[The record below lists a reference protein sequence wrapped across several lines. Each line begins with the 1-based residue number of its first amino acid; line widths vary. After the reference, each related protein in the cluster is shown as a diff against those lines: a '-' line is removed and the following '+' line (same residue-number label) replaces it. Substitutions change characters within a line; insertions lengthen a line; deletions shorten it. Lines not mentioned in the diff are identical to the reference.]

1 MEDFNS
7 PVFAQAKV
15 EYTKQLID
23 VLKLPLYEGLQ
34 SIYSDSKQIYADN
47 TDIELPII
55 FRQQIERVPKWNID
69 MIEHEVDRI
78 IRVSNCDWLEDL
90 ITAVFI
96 SHTKILASL
105 GNNSK
110 RVNLT
115 IPKITN
121 FIHKCYINSAR
132 EMWKNPYLYDEN
144 VSSSEYQKNIKIIED
159 LIVES
164 IEQTIRKALPVK
176 EILKDHFE
184 HSEIAE
190 KRNREVDKT
199 KELQK
204 LLMAE
209 IMNVRKEKDDLP
221 NNLSNDLSNDLSNNN
236 EKYFDDHV
244 DEKMIQENTTNL
256 EINDILS
263 DNEDDVKEVV
273 NEETYENPDI
283 VDKPIIDEGPVS
295 VEEKLNDYK
304 NIIEENRVDKDE
316 DIIVKKIDDEQ
327 KGGDTLIID
336 DTKIINDTKIIDETK
351 IVDTNLDKEINP
363 NITTIIE
370 DKPLNDISDS
380 NSKLVADESTNISA
394 VTQIEN
400 IIEDDSIKKVGLGKV
415 EEVKAD
421 DKDETMTLDNFMT
434 DVQDLLSDNN
444 KKDEFTLFNDAK
456 EIES

>member
-7 PVFAQAKV
+7 PVFAQAKI

-23 VLKLPLYEGLQ
+23 VLKLPMYEGLQ
-34 SIYSDSKQIYADN
+34 SIYGNSKEIYSDN
-47 TDIELPII
+47 TDIELSII
-55 FRQQIERVPKWNID
+55 FRQQIEKVPKWNID

-90 ITAVFI
+90 VTAVFI

-144 VSSSEYQKNIKIIED
+144 VSSSEYQRNIKIIEN
-159 LIVES
+159 LIEEN

-190 KRNREVDKT
+190 RKNQEVEKT

-209 IMNVRKEKDDLP
+209 IINIRKEKKDLIHKSDEI
-221 NNLSNDLSNDLSNNN
+221 NNE

-244 DEKMIQENTTNL
+244 NEQMIQENTTNL

-263 DNEDDVKEVV
+263 DNEDDPKED
-273 NEETYENPDI
+273 TYENPDI
-283 VDKPIIDEGPVS
+283 VDKPIIEEKPVS
-295 VEEKLNDYK
+295 VEEKLNEYK
-304 NIIEENRVDKDE
+304 NIIEENKEENKVENKE
-316 DIIVKKIDDEQ
+316 DIIVKKIDNEQ
-327 KGGDTLIID
+327 KAGDSLIID
-336 DTKIINDTKIIDETK
+336 DTKIDDIKIDDTK
-351 IVDTNLDKEINP
+351 P

-370 DKPLNDISDS
+370 DKPLNNIINDDKLKDNTLVKDEIS
-380 NSKLVADESTNISA
+380 NISA

-400 IIEDDSIKKVGLGKV
+400 IIENDNDIKKVELNKIEG
-415 EEVKAD
+415 VKPIED

-434 DVQDLLSDNN
+434 DVQDLLND
-444 KKDEFTLFNDAK
+444 KKDDKGEFTLFNDAK

>member
-23 VLKLPLYEGLQ
+23 VLKLPMYEGLQ
-34 SIYSDSKQIYADN
+34 SIYGNSKEIYSDN
-47 TDIELPII
+47 TDIELSII
-55 FRQQIERVPKWNID
+55 FRQQIEKVPKWNID

-144 VSSSEYQKNIKIIED
+144 VSSSEYQRNIKIIEN
-159 LIVES
+159 LIEES

-190 KRNREVDKT
+190 RKNQEIKKT

-209 IMNVRKEKDDLP
+209 IINIRKEKDDLIHKSDEI
-221 NNLSNDLSNDLSNNN
+221 NNE

-244 DEKMIQENTTNL
+244 NEKMIQENTTNL

-263 DNEDDVKEVV
+263 DNEEDPKED
-273 NEETYENPDI
+273 TYENPDI
-283 VDKPIIDEGPVS
+283 VDKPIIEEKPVS
-295 VEEKLNDYK
+295 VEEKLNEYK
-304 NIIEENRVDKDE
+304 NIIEENKVENKVENKE
-316 DIIVKKIDDEQ
+316 DIIVKKIDNEQ
-327 KGGDTLIID
+327 KAGDSLIID
-336 DTKIINDTKIIDETK
+336 DTKIDDIKIDNTK
-351 IVDTNLDKEINP
+351 P

-370 DKPLNDISDS
+370 DKPLDNKLKD
-380 NSKLVADESTNISA
+380 NKLVTDEISNISA

-400 IIEDDSIKKVGLGKV
+400 IIENDNDIKKVELNKI
-415 EEVKAD
+415 EEVKPIIED

-434 DVQDLLSDNN
+434 DVQDLLND
-444 KKDEFTLFNDAK
+444 KKDDKKDDKGEFTLFNDAK

>member
-7 PVFAQAKV
+7 PVFAQAKI

-23 VLKLPLYEGLQ
+23 VLKLPMYEGLQ
-34 SIYSDSKQIYADN
+34 SIYGNSKEIYSDN
-47 TDIELPII
+47 TDIELSII
-55 FRQQIERVPKWNID
+55 FRQQIEKVPKWNID

-90 ITAVFI
+90 VTAVFI

-144 VSSSEYQKNIKIIED
+144 VSSSEYQRNIKIIEN
-159 LIVES
+159 LIEES

-190 KRNREVDKT
+190 RKNQEVEKT

-209 IMNVRKEKDDLP
+209 IINIRKEKEDLIHKSDEI
-221 NNLSNDLSNDLSNNN
+221 NNE

-263 DNEDDVKEVV
+263 DNEDDPKED
-273 NEETYENPDI
+273 TYENPDI
-283 VDKPIIDEGPVS
+283 VDKPITEEKPVS
-295 VEEKLNDYK
+295 VEEKLNEYK
-304 NIIEENRVDKDE
+304 NIIEENKEENKVENKE
-316 DIIVKKIDDEQ
+316 DIIVKKIDNEQ
-327 KGGDTLIID
+327 KAGDSLIID
-336 DTKIINDTKIIDETK
+336 DTKIDDIKIDDTK
-351 IVDTNLDKEINP
+351 P

-370 DKPLNDISDS
+370 DKPLDNIINDDKLKD
-380 NSKLVADESTNISA
+380 NKLVKDEISNISA

-400 IIEDDSIKKVGLGKV
+400 IIENDNDIKKVELNKI
-415 EEVKAD
+415 EEVKVD

-434 DVQDLLSDNN
+434 DVQDLLND
-444 KKDEFTLFNDAK
+444 KKDDKGEFTLFNDAK

>member
-7 PVFAQAKV
+7 PVFAQAKI

-23 VLKLPLYEGLQ
+23 VLKLPMYEGLQ
-34 SIYSDSKQIYADN
+34 SIYGNSKEIYSDN
-47 TDIELPII
+47 TDIELSII
-55 FRQQIERVPKWNID
+55 FRQQIEKVPKWNID

-144 VSSSEYQKNIKIIED
+144 VSSSEYQRNIKIIEN
-159 LIVES
+159 LIEEN

-190 KRNREVDKT
+190 RKNQEVEKT

-209 IMNVRKEKDDLP
+209 IINIRKEKKDLIHKSDEI
-221 NNLSNDLSNDLSNNN
+221 NNE

-244 DEKMIQENTTNL
+244 NEQMIQENTTNL

-263 DNEDDVKEVV
+263 DNEDDPKED
-273 NEETYENPDI
+273 TYENPDI
-283 VDKPIIDEGPVS
+283 VDKPIIEEKPVS
-295 VEEKLNDYK
+295 VEEKLNEYK
-304 NIIEENRVDKDE
+304 NIIEENKVENKVENKE
-316 DIIVKKIDDEQ
+316 DIIVKKIDNEQ
-327 KGGDTLIID
+327 KAGDSLIID
-336 DTKIINDTKIIDETK
+336 DTKIDDIKIDDTK
-351 IVDTNLDKEINP
+351 P

-370 DKPLNDISDS
+370 DKPLNNIINDDKLKDNTLVKDEIS
-380 NSKLVADESTNISA
+380 NISA

-400 IIEDDSIKKVGLGKV
+400 IIENDNDIKKVELNKIEG
-415 EEVKAD
+415 VKPIED

-434 DVQDLLSDNN
+434 DVQDLLND
-444 KKDEFTLFNDAK
+444 KKDDKGEFTLFNDAK

>member
-7 PVFAQAKV
+7 PVFAQAKI

-23 VLKLPLYEGLQ
+23 VLKLPMYEGLQ
-34 SIYSDSKQIYADN
+34 SIYGNSKEIYSDN
-47 TDIELPII
+47 TDIELSII
-55 FRQQIERVPKWNID
+55 FRQQIEKVPKWNID

-90 ITAVFI
+90 VTAVFI

-144 VSSSEYQKNIKIIED
+144 VSSSEYQRNIKIIEN
-159 LIVES
+159 LIEEN

-190 KRNREVDKT
+190 RKNQEVEKT

-209 IMNVRKEKDDLP
+209 IINIRKEKKDLIHKSDEI
-221 NNLSNDLSNDLSNNN
+221 NNE

-244 DEKMIQENTTNL
+244 NEQMIQENTTNL

-263 DNEDDVKEVV
+263 DNEDDPKED
-273 NEETYENPDI
+273 TYENPDI
-283 VDKPIIDEGPVS
+283 VDKPIIEEKPVS
-295 VEEKLNDYK
+295 VEEKLNEYK
-304 NIIEENRVDKDE
+304 NIIEENKEENKVENKE
-316 DIIVKKIDDEQ
+316 DIIVKKIDNEQ
-327 KGGDTLIID
+327 KAGDSLIID
-336 DTKIINDTKIIDETK
+336 DTKIDDIKIDNTK
-351 IVDTNLDKEINP
+351 P

-370 DKPLNDISDS
+370 DKPLNNIINDDKLKDNTLVKDEIS
-380 NSKLVADESTNISA
+380 NISA

-400 IIEDDSIKKVGLGKV
+400 IIENDNDIKKVELNKI
-415 EEVKAD
+415 EEVKPIED

-434 DVQDLLSDNN
+434 DVQDLLND
-444 KKDEFTLFNDAK
+444 KKDDKGEFTLFNDAK

>member
-7 PVFAQAKV
+7 PVFAQAKI

-23 VLKLPLYEGLQ
+23 VLKLPMYEGLQ
-34 SIYSDSKQIYADN
+34 SIYGNSKEIYSDN
-47 TDIELPII
+47 TDIELSII
-55 FRQQIERVPKWNID
+55 FRQQIEKVPKWNID

-90 ITAVFI
+90 VTAVFI

-144 VSSSEYQKNIKIIED
+144 VSSSEYQRNIKIIEN
-159 LIVES
+159 LIEEN

-190 KRNREVDKT
+190 RKNQEVEKT

-209 IMNVRKEKDDLP
+209 IINIRKEKKDLIHKSDEI
-221 NNLSNDLSNDLSNNN
+221 NNE

-244 DEKMIQENTTNL
+244 NEQMIQENTTNL

-263 DNEDDVKEVV
+263 DNEDDPKED
-273 NEETYENPDI
+273 TYENPDI
-283 VDKPIIDEGPVS
+283 VDKPIIEEKPVS
-295 VEEKLNDYK
+295 VEEKLNEYK
-304 NIIEENRVDKDE
+304 NIIEENKEENKVENKE
-316 DIIVKKIDDEQ
+316 DIIVKKIDNEQ
-327 KGGDTLIID
+327 KAGDSLIID
-336 DTKIINDTKIIDETK
+336 DTKIDDIKIDDTK
-351 IVDTNLDKEINP
+351 P

-370 DKPLNDISDS
+370 DKPLDNIINDDKLKD
-380 NSKLVADESTNISA
+380 NKLVKDEISNISA

-400 IIEDDSIKKVGLGKV
+400 IIENDNDIKKVELNKIEG
-415 EEVKAD
+415 VKPIED

-434 DVQDLLSDNN
+434 DVQDLLND
-444 KKDEFTLFNDAK
+444 KKDDKGEFTLFNDAK

>member
-7 PVFAQAKV
+7 PVFAQAKI

-23 VLKLPLYEGLQ
+23 VLKLPMYEGLQ
-34 SIYSDSKQIYADN
+34 SIYGNSKEIYSDN
-47 TDIELPII
+47 TDIELSII
-55 FRQQIERVPKWNID
+55 FRQQIEKVPKWNID

-144 VSSSEYQKNIKIIED
+144 VSSSEYQRNIKIIEN
-159 LIVES
+159 LIEES

-190 KRNREVDKT
+190 RKNQEVEKT

-209 IMNVRKEKDDLP
+209 IINIRKEKKDLIHKSDEI
-221 NNLSNDLSNDLSNNN
+221 NNE

-244 DEKMIQENTTNL
+244 NEQMIQENTTNL

-263 DNEDDVKEVV
+263 DNEDDPKED
-273 NEETYENPDI
+273 TYENPDI
-283 VDKPIIDEGPVS
+283 VDKPIIEEKPVS
-295 VEEKLNDYK
+295 VEEKLNEYK
-304 NIIEENRVDKDE
+304 NIIEENKEENKVENKE
-316 DIIVKKIDDEQ
+316 DIIVKKIDNEQ
-327 KGGDTLIID
+327 KAGDSLIID
-336 DTKIINDTKIIDETK
+336 DTKIDDIKIDDTK
-351 IVDTNLDKEINP
+351 P

-370 DKPLNDISDS
+370 DKPLDNIINDDKLKD
-380 NSKLVADESTNISA
+380 NKLVKDEISNISA

-400 IIEDDSIKKVGLGKV
+400 IIENDNDIKKVELNKI
-415 EEVKAD
+415 EEVKPIED

-434 DVQDLLSDNN
+434 DVQDLLND
-444 KKDEFTLFNDAK
+444 KKDDKGEFTLFNDAK

>member
-7 PVFAQAKV
+7 PVFAQAKI

-23 VLKLPLYEGLQ
+23 VLKLPMYEGLQ
-34 SIYSDSKQIYADN
+34 SIYGNSKEIYSDN
-47 TDIELPII
+47 TDIELSII
-55 FRQQIERVPKWNID
+55 FRQQIEKVPKWNID

-90 ITAVFI
+90 VTAVFI

-144 VSSSEYQKNIKIIED
+144 VSSSEYQRNIKIIES
-159 LIVES
+159 LIEES

-190 KRNREVDKT
+190 RKNQEVEKT

-209 IMNVRKEKDDLP
+209 IINIRKEKKDLIHKSDEI
-221 NNLSNDLSNDLSNNN
+221 NNE

-244 DEKMIQENTTNL
+244 NEQMIQENTTNL

-263 DNEDDVKEVV
+263 DNEDDPKED
-273 NEETYENPDI
+273 TYENPDI
-283 VDKPIIDEGPVS
+283 VDKPIIEEKPVS
-295 VEEKLNDYK
+295 VEEKLNEYK
-304 NIIEENRVDKDE
+304 NIIEENKEENKVENKE
-316 DIIVKKIDDEQ
+316 DIIVKKIDNEQ
-327 KGGDTLIID
+327 KAGDSLIID
-336 DTKIINDTKIIDETK
+336 DTKIDDIKIDNTK
-351 IVDTNLDKEINP
+351 P

-370 DKPLNDISDS
+370 DKPLDNIINDDKLKD
-380 NSKLVADESTNISA
+380 NKLVKDEISNISA

-400 IIEDDSIKKVGLGKV
+400 IIENDNDIKKVELNKI
-415 EEVKAD
+415 EEVKVD

-434 DVQDLLSDNN
+434 DVQDLLND
-444 KKDEFTLFNDAK
+444 KKDDKGEFTLFNDAK

>member
-23 VLKLPLYEGLQ
+23 VLKLPMYEGLQ
-34 SIYSDSKQIYADN
+34 SIYGNSKEIYSDN
-47 TDIELPII
+47 TDIELSII
-55 FRQQIERVPKWNID
+55 FRQQIEKVPKWNID

-144 VSSSEYQKNIKIIED
+144 VSSSEYQRNIKIIEN
-159 LIVES
+159 LIEES

-190 KRNREVDKT
+190 RKNQEIKKT

-209 IMNVRKEKDDLP
+209 IINIRKEKDDLIHKSDEI
-221 NNLSNDLSNDLSNNN
+221 NNE

-244 DEKMIQENTTNL
+244 NEKMIQENTTNL

-263 DNEDDVKEVV
+263 DNEEDPKED
-273 NEETYENPDI
+273 TYENPDI
-283 VDKPIIDEGPVS
+283 VDKPIIEEKPVS
-295 VEEKLNDYK
+295 VEEKLNEYK
-304 NIIEENRVDKDE
+304 NIIEENKVENKVENKE
-316 DIIVKKIDDEQ
+316 DIIVKKIDNEQ
-327 KGGDTLIID
+327 KAGDSLIID
-336 DTKIINDTKIIDETK
+336 DTKIDDIKIDNTK
-351 IVDTNLDKEINP
+351 P

-370 DKPLNDISDS
+370 DKPLDNKLKD
-380 NSKLVADESTNISA
+380 NKLVTDEISNISA

-400 IIEDDSIKKVGLGKV
+400 IIENDNDIKKVELNKI
-415 EEVKAD
+415 EEVKPIIED

-434 DVQDLLSDNN
+434 DVQDLLND
-444 KKDEFTLFNDAK
+444 KKDDKGEFTLFNDAK

>member
-7 PVFAQAKV
+7 PVFAQAKI

-23 VLKLPLYEGLQ
+23 VLKLPMYEGLQ
-34 SIYSDSKQIYADN
+34 SIYGNSKEIYSDN
-47 TDIELPII
+47 TDIELSII
-55 FRQQIERVPKWNID
+55 FRQQIEKVPKWNID

-90 ITAVFI
+90 VTAVFI

-144 VSSSEYQKNIKIIED
+144 VSSSEYQRNIKIIEN
-159 LIVES
+159 LIEES

-190 KRNREVDKT
+190 RKNQEVEKT

-209 IMNVRKEKDDLP
+209 IINIRKEKKDLIHKSDEI
-221 NNLSNDLSNDLSNNN
+221 NNE

-244 DEKMIQENTTNL
+244 NEQMIQENTTNL

-263 DNEDDVKEVV
+263 DNEDDPKED
-273 NEETYENPDI
+273 TYENPDI
-283 VDKPIIDEGPVS
+283 VDKPIIEEKPVS
-295 VEEKLNDYK
+295 VEEKLNEYK
-304 NIIEENRVDKDE
+304 NIIEENKE
-316 DIIVKKIDDEQ
+316 DIIVKKIDNEQ
-327 KGGDTLIID
+327 K
-336 DTKIINDTKIIDETK
+336 
-351 IVDTNLDKEINP
+351 
-363 NITTIIE
+363 
-370 DKPLNDISDS
+370 
-380 NSKLVADESTNISA
+380 
-394 VTQIEN
+394 
-400 IIEDDSIKKVGLGKV
+400 
-415 EEVKAD
+415 
-421 DKDETMTLDNFMT
+421 
-434 DVQDLLSDNN
+434 
-444 KKDEFTLFNDAK
+444 
-456 EIES
+456 

>member
-7 PVFAQAKV
+7 PVFAQAKI

-23 VLKLPLYEGLQ
+23 VLKLPMYEGLQ
-34 SIYSDSKQIYADN
+34 SIYGNSKEIYSDN
-47 TDIELPII
+47 TDIELSII
-55 FRQQIERVPKWNID
+55 FRQQIEKVPKWNID

-90 ITAVFI
+90 VTAVFI

-144 VSSSEYQKNIKIIED
+144 VSSSEYQRNIKIIEN
-159 LIVES
+159 LIEEN

-190 KRNREVDKT
+190 RKNQEVEKT

-209 IMNVRKEKDDLP
+209 IINIRKEKKDLIHKSDEI
-221 NNLSNDLSNDLSNNN
+221 NNE

-244 DEKMIQENTTNL
+244 NEQMIQENTTNL

-263 DNEDDVKEVV
+263 DNEDDPKED
-273 NEETYENPDI
+273 TYENPDI
-283 VDKPIIDEGPVS
+283 VDKPIIEEKPVS
-295 VEEKLNDYK
+295 VEEKLNEYK
-304 NIIEENRVDKDE
+304 NIIEENKEENKVENKE
-316 DIIVKKIDDEQ
+316 DIIVKKIDNEQ
-327 KGGDTLIID
+327 KVGDSLIID
-336 DTKIINDTKIIDETK
+336 DTKIDDIKIDDTK
-351 IVDTNLDKEINP
+351 P

-370 DKPLNDISDS
+370 DKPLNNIINDDKLKDNTLVKDEIS
-380 NSKLVADESTNISA
+380 NISA

-400 IIEDDSIKKVGLGKV
+400 IIENDNDIKKVELNKI
-415 EEVKAD
+415 EEVKPIED

-434 DVQDLLSDNN
+434 DVQDLLND
-444 KKDEFTLFNDAK
+444 KKDDKGEFTLFNDAK

>member
-7 PVFAQAKV
+7 PVFAQAKI

-23 VLKLPLYEGLQ
+23 VLKLPMYEGLQ
-34 SIYSDSKQIYADN
+34 SIYGNSKEIYSDN
-47 TDIELPII
+47 TDIELSII
-55 FRQQIERVPKWNID
+55 FRQQIEKVPKWNID

-144 VSSSEYQKNIKIIED
+144 VSSSEYQRNIKIIES
-159 LIVES
+159 LIEES

-190 KRNREVDKT
+190 RKNQEVEKT

-209 IMNVRKEKDDLP
+209 IINIRKEKKDLIHKSDEI
-221 NNLSNDLSNDLSNNN
+221 NNE

-244 DEKMIQENTTNL
+244 NEQMIQENTTNL

-263 DNEDDVKEVV
+263 DNEDDPKED
-273 NEETYENPDI
+273 TYENPDI
-283 VDKPIIDEGPVS
+283 VDKPIIEEKPVS
-295 VEEKLNDYK
+295 VEEKLNEYK
-304 NIIEENRVDKDE
+304 NIIEENKEENKVENKE
-316 DIIVKKIDDEQ
+316 DIIVKKIDNEQ
-327 KGGDTLIID
+327 KAGDSLIID
-336 DTKIINDTKIIDETK
+336 DTKIDDIKIDDTK
-351 IVDTNLDKEINP
+351 P

-370 DKPLNDISDS
+370 DKPLDNIINDDKLKD
-380 NSKLVADESTNISA
+380 NKLVKDEISNISA

-400 IIEDDSIKKVGLGKV
+400 IIENDNDIKKVELNKIEG
-415 EEVKAD
+415 VKPIED

-434 DVQDLLSDNN
+434 DVQDLLND
-444 KKDEFTLFNDAK
+444 KKDDKGEFTLFNDAK

>member
-7 PVFAQAKV
+7 PVFAQAKI

-23 VLKLPLYEGLQ
+23 VLKLPMYEGLQ
-34 SIYSDSKQIYADN
+34 SIYGNSKEIYSDN
-47 TDIELPII
+47 TDIELSII
-55 FRQQIERVPKWNID
+55 FRQQIEKVPKWNID

-90 ITAVFI
+90 VTAVFI

-144 VSSSEYQKNIKIIED
+144 VSSSEYQRNIKIIEN
-159 LIVES
+159 LIEEN

-190 KRNREVDKT
+190 RKNQEVEKT

-209 IMNVRKEKDDLP
+209 IINIRKEKKDLIHKSDEI
-221 NNLSNDLSNDLSNNN
+221 NNE

-244 DEKMIQENTTNL
+244 NEQMIQENTTNL

-263 DNEDDVKEVV
+263 DNEDDPKED
-273 NEETYENPDI
+273 TYENPDI
-283 VDKPIIDEGPVS
+283 VDKPIIEEKPVS
-295 VEEKLNDYK
+295 VEEKLNEYK
-304 NIIEENRVDKDE
+304 NIIEENKEENKVENKE
-316 DIIVKKIDDEQ
+316 DIIVKKIDNEQ
-327 KGGDTLIID
+327 KVGDSLIID
-336 DTKIINDTKIIDETK
+336 DTKIDDIKIDDTK
-351 IVDTNLDKEINP
+351 P

-370 DKPLNDISDS
+370 DKPLNNIINDDKLKDNTLVKDEIS
-380 NSKLVADESTNISA
+380 NISA

-400 IIEDDSIKKVGLGKV
+400 IIENDNDIKKVELNKIEG
-415 EEVKAD
+415 VKPIED

-434 DVQDLLSDNN
+434 DVQDLLND
-444 KKDEFTLFNDAK
+444 KKDDKGEFTLFNDAK

>member
-23 VLKLPLYEGLQ
+23 VLKLPMYEGLQ
-34 SIYSDSKQIYADN
+34 SIYGNSKEIYSDN
-47 TDIELPII
+47 TDIELSII
-55 FRQQIERVPKWNID
+55 FRQQIEKVPKWNID

-144 VSSSEYQKNIKIIED
+144 VSSSEYQRNIKIIEN
-159 LIVES
+159 LIEES

-190 KRNREVDKT
+190 RKNQEIKKT

-209 IMNVRKEKDDLP
+209 IINIRKEKDDLIHKSDEI
-221 NNLSNDLSNDLSNNN
+221 NNE

-263 DNEDDVKEVV
+263 DNEEDPKED
-273 NEETYENPDI
+273 TYENPDI
-283 VDKPIIDEGPVS
+283 VDKPIIEEKPVS
-295 VEEKLNDYK
+295 VEEKLNEYK
-304 NIIEENRVDKDE
+304 NIIEENKVENKVENKE
-316 DIIVKKIDDEQ
+316 DIIVKKIDNEQ
-327 KGGDTLIID
+327 KAGDSLIID
-336 DTKIINDTKIIDETK
+336 DTKIDDIKIDNTK
-351 IVDTNLDKEINP
+351 P

-370 DKPLNDISDS
+370 DKPLDNIINDDKLKD
-380 NSKLVADESTNISA
+380 NKLVKDEISNISA

-400 IIEDDSIKKVGLGKV
+400 IIENDNDIKKVELNKV
-415 EEVKAD
+415 EEVKPIIED

-434 DVQDLLSDNN
+434 DVQDLLND
-444 KKDEFTLFNDAK
+444 KKDDKGEFTLFNDAK

>member
-23 VLKLPLYEGLQ
+23 VLKLPMYEGLQ
-34 SIYSDSKQIYADN
+34 SIYGNSKEIYSDN
-47 TDIELPII
+47 TDIELSII
-55 FRQQIERVPKWNID
+55 FRQQIEKVPKWNID

-144 VSSSEYQKNIKIIED
+144 VSSSEYQRNIKIIEN
-159 LIVES
+159 LIEES

-190 KRNREVDKT
+190 RKNQEIKKT

-209 IMNVRKEKDDLP
+209 IINIRKEKDDLIHKSDEI
-221 NNLSNDLSNDLSNNN
+221 NNE

-244 DEKMIQENTTNL
+244 NEKMIQENTTNL

-263 DNEDDVKEVV
+263 DNEEDPKED
-273 NEETYENPDI
+273 TYENPDI
-283 VDKPIIDEGPVS
+283 VDKPIIEEKPVS
-295 VEEKLNDYK
+295 VEDKLNEYK
-304 NIIEENRVDKDE
+304 NIIEENKVENKVENKE
-316 DIIVKKIDDEQ
+316 DIIVKKIDNEQ
-327 KGGDTLIID
+327 KAGDSLIID
-336 DTKIINDTKIIDETK
+336 DTKVDDIKIDNTK
-351 IVDTNLDKEINP
+351 P

-370 DKPLNDISDS
+370 DKPLDNKLKD
-380 NSKLVADESTNISA
+380 NKLVTDEISNISA

-400 IIEDDSIKKVGLGKV
+400 IIENDNDIKKVELNKI
-415 EEVKAD
+415 EEVKPIIED

-434 DVQDLLSDNN
+434 DVQDLLND
-444 KKDEFTLFNDAK
+444 KKDDKGEFTLFNDAK

>member
-7 PVFAQAKV
+7 PVFAQAKI

-23 VLKLPLYEGLQ
+23 VLKLPMYEGLQ
-34 SIYSDSKQIYADN
+34 SIYGNSKEIYSDN
-47 TDIELPII
+47 TDIELSII
-55 FRQQIERVPKWNID
+55 FRQQIEKVPKWNID

-90 ITAVFI
+90 VTAVFI

-144 VSSSEYQKNIKIIED
+144 VSSSEYQRNIKIIEN
-159 LIVES
+159 LIEES

-190 KRNREVDKT
+190 RKNQEVEKT

-209 IMNVRKEKDDLP
+209 IINIRKEKDDLIHKSDEI
-221 NNLSNDLSNDLSNNN
+221 NNE

-263 DNEDDVKEVV
+263 DNEDDPKED
-273 NEETYENPDI
+273 TYENPDI
-283 VDKPIIDEGPVS
+283 VDKPIIEEKPVS
-295 VEEKLNDYK
+295 VEEKLNEYK
-304 NIIEENRVDKDE
+304 NIIEENKEENKVENKE
-316 DIIVKKIDDEQ
+316 DIIVKKIDNEQ
-327 KGGDTLIID
+327 KAGDSLIID
-336 DTKIINDTKIIDETK
+336 DTKIDDIKIDDTK
-351 IVDTNLDKEINP
+351 P

-370 DKPLNDISDS
+370 DKPLNNIINDDKLKDNTLVKDEIS
-380 NSKLVADESTNISA
+380 NISA

-400 IIEDDSIKKVGLGKV
+400 IIENDNDIKKVELNKIEG
-415 EEVKAD
+415 VKPIED

-434 DVQDLLSDNN
+434 DVQDLLND
-444 KKDEFTLFNDAK
+444 KKDDKGEFTLFNDAK

>member
-7 PVFAQAKV
+7 PVFAQAKI

-23 VLKLPLYEGLQ
+23 ILKLPLYEGLQ

-47 TDIELPII
+47 TDIELPVI
-55 FRQQIERVPKWNID
+55 FRQQIEKVPKWNID

-110 RVNLT
+110 KVNLT

-159 LIVES
+159 LIQES

-190 KRNREVDKT
+190 RKNQEIKKT

-209 IMNVRKEKDDLP
+209 IINIRKEKDDLIHKSDEI
-221 NNLSNDLSNDLSNNN
+221 NNE

-263 DNEDDVKEVV
+263 DNEEDPKED
-273 NEETYENPDI
+273 TYENPDI
-283 VDKPIIDEGPVS
+283 VDKPIIEEKPVS
-295 VEEKLNDYK
+295 VEEKLNEYK
-304 NIIEENRVDKDE
+304 NIIEENKVENKVENKE
-316 DIIVKKIDDEQ
+316 DIIVKKIDNEQ
-327 KGGDTLIID
+327 KAGDSLIID
-336 DTKIINDTKIIDETK
+336 DTKVDDIKIDNTK
-351 IVDTNLDKEINP
+351 P

-370 DKPLNDISDS
+370 DKPLDNKLKD
-380 NSKLVADESTNISA
+380 NKLVTDEISNISA

-400 IIEDDSIKKVGLGKV
+400 IIENDNDIKKVELNKI
-415 EEVKAD
+415 EEVKPIED

-434 DVQDLLSDNN
+434 DVQDLLND
-444 KKDEFTLFNDAK
+444 KKDDKGEFTLFNDAK

>member
-34 SIYSDSKQIYADN
+34 SIYSDSKQFYADN
-47 TDIELPII
+47 TDIEISVI
-55 FRQQIERVPKWNID
+55 FRQQIEKVPKWNID

-110 RVNLT
+110 KVNLT

-159 LIVES
+159 LIQES

-190 KRNREVDKT
+190 KRNREVEKT
-199 KELQK
+199 KDLQK
-204 LLMAE
+204 LLMTE
-209 IMNVRKEKDDLP
+209 IMNVRKEKD
-221 NNLSNDLSNDLSNNN
+221 DLSNNN

-244 DEKMIQENTTNL
+244 DEKMIEENTTNL

-263 DNEDDVKEVV
+263 DNEDDPKEVV
-273 NEETYENPDI
+273 NEGVYENPDI
-283 VDKPIIDEGPVS
+283 VDKPIIEQPVS

-304 NIIEENRVDKDE
+304 NIIEENRVESKDE
-316 DIIVKKIDDEQ
+316 NKNDIIVKKIDDEQ
-327 KGGDTLIID
+327 KAGDTLIINDTKVD
-336 DTKIINDTKIIDETK
+336 DTKIDDTKVNTD
-351 IVDTNLDKEINP
+351 VKEINP

-370 DKPLNDISDS
+370 DKPIDNIIKD
-380 NSKLVADESTNISA
+380 NKLVKDETTNISA

-400 IIEDDSIKKVGLGKV
+400 IIQDDTIKKVGLGKV
-415 EEVKAD
+415 EEVKVD

-434 DVQDLLSDNN
+434 DVQDLLNDKND

>member
-23 VLKLPLYEGLQ
+23 VLKLPMYEGLQ
-34 SIYSDSKQIYADN
+34 SIYGNSKEIYSDN
-47 TDIELPII
+47 TDIELSII
-55 FRQQIERVPKWNID
+55 FRQQIEKVPKWNID

-90 ITAVFI
+90 VTAVFI

-144 VSSSEYQKNIKIIED
+144 VSSSEYQRNIKIIEN
-159 LIVES
+159 LIEES

-190 KRNREVDKT
+190 RKNQEVEKT

-209 IMNVRKEKDDLP
+209 IINIRKEKKDLIHKSDEI
-221 NNLSNDLSNDLSNNN
+221 NNE

-244 DEKMIQENTTNL
+244 NEQMIQENTTNL

-263 DNEDDVKEVV
+263 DNEDDPKED
-273 NEETYENPDI
+273 TYENPDI
-283 VDKPIIDEGPVS
+283 VDKPIIEEKPVS
-295 VEEKLNDYK
+295 VEEKLNEYK
-304 NIIEENRVDKDE
+304 NIIEENKEENKVENKE
-316 DIIVKKIDDEQ
+316 DIIVKKIDNEQ
-327 KGGDTLIID
+327 KAGDSLIID
-336 DTKIINDTKIIDETK
+336 DTKIDDIKIDDTK
-351 IVDTNLDKEINP
+351 P

-370 DKPLNDISDS
+370 DKPLDNIINDD
-380 NSKLVADESTNISA
+380 KLVKDEISNISA

-400 IIEDDSIKKVGLGKV
+400 IIENDNDIKKVELNKI
-415 EEVKAD
+415 EEVKVD

-434 DVQDLLSDNN
+434 DVQDLLND
-444 KKDEFTLFNDAK
+444 KKDDKGEFTLFNDAK

>member
-47 TDIELPII
+47 TDIELPVI
-55 FRQQIERVPKWNID
+55 FRQQIEKVPKWNID

-110 RVNLT
+110 KVNLT

-159 LIVES
+159 LIQES

-190 KRNREVDKT
+190 KRNREVEKT
-199 KELQK
+199 KDLQK
-204 LLMAE
+204 LLMTE
-209 IMNVRKEKDDLP
+209 IMNVRKEKD
-221 NNLSNDLSNDLSNNN
+221 DLSNNN

-244 DEKMIQENTTNL
+244 DEKMIEENTTNL

-263 DNEDDVKEVV
+263 DNEDDPKEVV
-273 NEETYENPDI
+273 NEGVYENPDI
-283 VDKPIIDEGPVS
+283 VDKPIIEQPVS

-304 NIIEENRVDKDE
+304 NIIEENRVESKDE
-316 DIIVKKIDDEQ
+316 NKNDIIVKKIDDEQ
-327 KGGDTLIID
+327 KAGDTLIINDTKVD
-336 DTKIINDTKIIDETK
+336 DTKIDDTKVNTD
-351 IVDTNLDKEINP
+351 VKEINP

-370 DKPLNDISDS
+370 DKPIDNIIKD
-380 NSKLVADESTNISA
+380 NKLVKDETTNISA

-400 IIEDDSIKKVGLGKV
+400 IIQDDTIKKVGLGKV
-415 EEVKAD
+415 EEVKVD

-434 DVQDLLSDNN
+434 DVQDLLNDKND